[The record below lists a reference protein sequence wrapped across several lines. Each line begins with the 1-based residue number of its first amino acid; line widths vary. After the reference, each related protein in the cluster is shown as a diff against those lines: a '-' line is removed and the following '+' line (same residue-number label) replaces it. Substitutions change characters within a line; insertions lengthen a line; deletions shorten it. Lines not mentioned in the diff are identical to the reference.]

1 MSQRLIQICLIL
13 IFAVLACTPFSTKPE
28 PGPDKQA
35 SGTLLGAATGAG
47 AGAVVGAQLSAGTG
61 PGAWVGAGF
70 GAIFGMLK
78 GMGLDIIEEDEI
90 AKEAQLAELRERAWA
105 QGVLSEHYAQRIQ
118 MHPDRDIFPADWF
131 FEGDKSE
138 LKLEAYALVG
148 EIAKLQENRKPWS
161 RILVAVYNKA
171 PKSSEYSRHLA
182 TTRAKA
188 VALQMIR
195 SGMEPRRVLAK
206 GMSISEPVLIDP
218 QDRDDRYNQAVEIIA
233 LDK

>member
-1 MSQRLIQICLIL
+1 MSFKSQIVFI
-13 IFAVLACTPFSTKPE
+13 IVFISACTPISSEPL

-35 SGTLLGAATGAG
+35 SGTILGAAIGAG
-47 AGAVVGAQLSAGTG
+47 AGAVTGAQLSAATG
-61 PGAWVGAGF
+61 PGAWIGAGF

-78 GMGLDIIEEDEI
+78 GMGLDIIEEEEL

-105 QGVLSEHYAQRIQ
+105 QGALSEHYARRAQ

-131 FEGDKSE
+131 FEGDKSD
-138 LKLEAYALVG
+138 LKAEGFALVS

-182 TTRAKA
+182 AKRAQA
-188 VALQMIR
+188 VALQMVR
-195 SGMEPRRVLAK
+195 SGIEPRRVLSK

-218 QDRDDRYNQAVEIIA
+218 EDRDDRYNQAVEIIA